1 VREPLIWLGR
11 VDPCN
16 TVVKVREDDPKLA
29 ALLTITLQWNEA
41 LGTASS
47 YTMREIINVAVNRPD
62 FYNALLTVAAAG
74 RASTLLSNER
84 LGRWFKANEN
94 KIASGF
100 SIVRTGTK
108 DGYPRWRLT
117 NARH

>member
-1 VREPLIWLGR
+1 
-11 VDPCN
+11 
-16 TVVKVREDDPKLA
+16 
-29 ALLTITLQWNEA
+29 
-41 LGTASS
+41 
-47 YTMREIINVAVNRPD
+47 MREIINVAVNRPD

-100 SIVRTGTK
+100 SIVRTGAK